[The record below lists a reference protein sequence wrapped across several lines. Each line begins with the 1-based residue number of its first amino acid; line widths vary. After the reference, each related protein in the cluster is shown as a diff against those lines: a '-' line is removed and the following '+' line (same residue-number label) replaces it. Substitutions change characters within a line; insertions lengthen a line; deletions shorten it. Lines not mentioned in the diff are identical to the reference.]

1 MAKEPK
7 IEPVEE
13 TPVAAEATAVE
24 TVKEVK
30 EPKAAKEAKE
40 VKDAPAPV
48 DGDAPAE
55 PAEDALSE
63 TGPADAPARAKRKK
77 NRRTV
82 TNGQIHVL
90 ATFNNTIITITDD
103 KGNTIATAS
112 AGASG
117 FRGSKKGTAYAAQIA
132 AEKAISTARQNFGLV
147 KADVFVKGV
156 GMGRDAAIR
165 TLVSQRVQLENI
177 KDVTGIPH
185 GGVRPRKAKRN

>member
-1 MAKEPK
+1 MAEA
-7 IEPVEE
+7 EQE
-13 TPVAAEATAVE
+13 TPVVEENIAPAAEAEAETPVVE
-24 TVKEVK
+24 AAAG
-30 EPKAAKEAKE
+30 EPTSKPRK
-40 VKDAPAPV
+40 
-48 DGDAPAE
+48 
-55 PAEDALSE
+55 
-63 TGPADAPARAKRKK
+63 KK

-82 TNGQIHVL
+82 SEGQIHVL
-90 ATFNNTIITITDD
+90 ATFNNTIITVTDN
-103 KGNTIATAS
+103 KGNTLATGS

-132 AEKAISTARQNFGLV
+132 AEKAIGIAKQNYGLT

-165 TLVSQRVQLENI
+165 TLASQRVQIENV

>member
-1 MAKEPK
+1 VPAAEVHTDAP
-7 IEPVEE
+7 
-13 TPVAAEATAVE
+13 AAEAPEGGAA
-24 TVKEVK
+24 
-30 EPKAAKEAKE
+30 PKPRK
-40 VKDAPAPV
+40 
-48 DGDAPAE
+48 
-55 PAEDALSE
+55 
-63 TGPADAPARAKRKK
+63 KK

-82 TNGQIHVL
+82 SSGQIHVL

-103 KGNTIATAS
+103 KGNTLATGS

-132 AEKAISTARQNFGLV
+132 AEKAIGAARQNFGLT

-165 TLVSQRVQLENI
+165 TLSSQKVQVENV

-185 GGVRPRKAKRN
+185 GGVRPRRPKRN